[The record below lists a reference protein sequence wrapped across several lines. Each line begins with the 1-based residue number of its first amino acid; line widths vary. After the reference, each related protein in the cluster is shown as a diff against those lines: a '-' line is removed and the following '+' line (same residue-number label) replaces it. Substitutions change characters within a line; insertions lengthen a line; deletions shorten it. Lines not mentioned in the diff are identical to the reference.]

1 MVDIKAIRSRRGLA
15 KPLPD
20 NDLPARYTARY
31 TARHGFAEE
40 ELRQAIELLFF
51 AYRDMTAGPDEM
63 LARLGLGRAH
73 HRVLHF
79 VGRNPGIT
87 VAELLGILRISK
99 QSLARVLKDVVER
112 ALVQQSRDAGDQR
125 RRPLTLTNAGFELEQ
140 SLSAVQQERLSRAFA
155 AVGTEAIEGWQTVL
169 LALVEPADRE
179 RLERAA
185 ARRSAFAERATEK
198 RASFAAA
205 VDSLEQAYLQRAANR
220 PNETGAPRAGAP
232 PARRK

>member
-1 MVDIKAIRSRRGLA
+1 MVDIKTGRTRWALTE
-15 KPLPD
+15 PLPD
-20 NDLPARYTARY
+20 NDLPARFTS
-31 TARHGFAEE
+31 RHGFAEE
-40 ELRQAIELLFF
+40 DLRQAIELLFF

-87 VAELLGILRISK
+87 VAELLAVLRISK

-112 ALVQQSRDAGDQR
+112 RLVQQSRDEGDQR
-125 RRPLTLTNAGFELEQ
+125 RRPLTLTNGGFELEQ
-140 SLSAVQQERLSRAFA
+140 TLSAVQQERLSRAFA
-155 AVGTEAIEGWQTVL
+155 AVGADAIEGWQRVL
-169 LALVEPADRE
+169 LAMVEPADRE

-198 RASFAAA
+198 RASFVAA
-205 VDSLEQAYLQRAANR
+205 VDSLEQAYQPRAAHR
-220 PNETGAPRAGAP
+220 LREARARRASAP

>member
-1 MVDIKAIRSRRGLA
+1 MVDIKTIRSRREPQKA
-15 KPLPD
+15 LPD
-20 NDLPARYTARY
+20 NDLPARY

-51 AYRDMTAGPDEM
+51 AYRDMTAGPDEV

-87 VAELLGILRISK
+87 VAELLAILRISK

-112 ALVQQSRDAGDQR
+112 GLVQQSRDAGDQR
-125 RRPLTLTNAGFELEQ
+125 RRPLTLTHAGFQLEQ

-155 AVGTEAIEGWQTVL
+155 AVGAEAIEGWQTVL
-169 LALVEPADRE
+169 LAMVEPADRE

-185 ARRSAFAERATEK
+185 ARRSAFADQ

-205 VDSLEQAYLQRAANR
+205 VDSREQAYEQRAATR
-220 PNETGAPRAGAP
+220 
-232 PARRK
+232 RRK

>member
-1 MVDIKAIRSRRGLA
+1 MVDIKAVRSPRGLA
-15 KPLPD
+15 KALAD
-20 NDLPARYTARY
+20 NDLPAHYPSNGEGRASGAT
-31 TARHGFAEE
+31 RHGFAEDD
-40 ELRQAIELLFF
+40 LRQAIELLFF

-87 VAELLGILRISK
+87 VAGLLAILRVSK

-112 ALVQQSRDAGDQR
+112 GLVQQSRDEGDQR

-140 SLSAVQQERLSRAFA
+140 TLSAVQQERLSRAFA
-155 AVGTEAIEGWQTVL
+155 AAGADAIEGWQTVL

-179 RLERAA
+179 RLEHAA
-185 ARRSAFAERATEK
+185 ARRSAFAQRAET
-198 RASFAAA
+198 RTSFVTV
-205 VDSLEQAYLQRAANR
+205 VDSIEQVYEQRAAIL
-220 PNETGAPRAGAP
+220 
-232 PARRK
+232 RRK